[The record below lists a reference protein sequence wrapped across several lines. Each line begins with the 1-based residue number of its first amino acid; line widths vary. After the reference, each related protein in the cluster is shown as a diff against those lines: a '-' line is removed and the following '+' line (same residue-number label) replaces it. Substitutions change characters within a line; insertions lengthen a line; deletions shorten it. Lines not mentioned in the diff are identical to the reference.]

1 MKLSRLIVACA
12 ASVVLCFSATMQG
25 QAVYGSINGTV
36 TDNTGAVVPNATIT
50 VTDVSKGTSIEVKS
64 NPSGEYLVEHLIPDT
79 YNVRVEAQ
87 GFQAFAATGVLVQA
101 DTSPKIDAALKI
113 GESSQ
118 TVNVS
123 ADSIPELK
131 TDRADVATEFT
142 TSEVENLPIPDRNFA
157 NLQLL
162 LPGAQSLSWN
172 HAADENPQASKQIQ
186 VDGQAFGG
194 VAYQLD
200 GTDNQDPIL
209 GIIVINPP
217 LDAISETKI
226 TTQNFDAEFGKAVSS
241 FISAQTKSGSNSFHG
256 SAFDYRESSANLGRD
271 PYTQFPGTTFPPG
284 LKNQFGG
291 SVGGPILKDRL
302 FFFGDYQGVR
312 QKVGTADSATVPTAH
327 LISTCLGQSTAT
339 NGVAGC
345 DFSEYAIGIL
355 GSSSDQLLYQQTG
368 GASVA
373 YPGNVIPAGQLS
385 MQAMN
390 LLKLL
395 QPYAP
400 NTGGTVAAGSLAA
413 LKNNYSASGTGLF
426 NNNQWDVRV
435 DDTLSQNMHAF
446 TRFSRFTD
454 TLSGT
459 TMFGAAGGPGFGI
472 GGYGGVSTGAND
484 SLAAGMDI
492 SVSPKLLTDW
502 RIGYYRYNVI
512 DHKYDQSTDFATQ
525 LGIQGVNIPSDSL
538 TSGAPG
544 FNIADADRSG
554 NQQPNNPTGGGAQ
567 YGSALNITRC
577 NCPLIEREDQFQVV
591 NNWTKIAG
599 NHAFK
604 FGVDLRYA
612 RNLRVPSDKDRA
624 GILSFA
630 PGPTSNGGVSGGLG
644 MASFVLG
651 EVSGQASA
659 GNAAF
664 LRYVSTSTNAKEFQ
678 KRDFFY
684 MQDTW
689 RPKPS
694 FTVNYG
700 LRYELYFPESVNGK
714 GNGALLEMNG
724 GSGGYQTDGYLR
736 VAGYGNIPSNMGWNP
751 APNTWN
757 PRIGIAW
764 SPDAK
769 TVVRTGYGRSFDL
782 GVFGSIFGHTVTQN
796 LPVLASQ
803 SVSSTS
809 TTSAAFTLAQGPP
822 AYVGP
827 AVPANGLLPS
837 PGYNV
842 TTIARPN
849 SLRLPTLD
857 AWNLSVQRAITPTL
871 SLTVAY
877 VGNKGSHTL
886 SSGDGNNTNPNES
899 AVFMPQQYSVNG
911 APLHYDPSVAGTT
924 VVNGGPAGIAADGGT
939 ANGSYL
945 QRFYAGGLTACTDA
959 GYEAA
964 LFGTPGNPGPAAGTA
979 LTPGMCGWTASIQ
992 YNGDDQ
998 NTNFNALDVTLA
1010 KQYTHGMSFNV
1021 QYAWQRSFNYQ
1032 SGFYTWDKRATYG
1045 PDDWLRTQQIVV
1057 YGLYQL
1063 PFGKNQMFASG
1074 VPRWEDEVIGGWQF
1088 SPVLN
1093 WSNGL
1098 PFTLNVGGGCGASV
1112 PGNAPCFP
1120 VGDRGSLHT
1129 NLTSFNPVTH
1139 SRSFFTAAD
1148 TTGFKEAG
1156 LDQIGTVGR
1165 NSFYGPGYFNGDLS
1179 LQKNFPIHEAILA
1192 QFRVDAFNGFNH
1204 INPGNPASTVTGSDG
1219 NITGEPALGIYTNP
1233 RQMQFS
1239 LRMQF

>member
-1 MKLSRLIVACA
+1 MTISRLAAACA
-12 ASVVLCFSATMQG
+12 AIAALCFAMTVQG
-25 QAVYGSINGTV
+25 QAVYGSLNGTV

-50 VTDVSKGTSIEVKS
+50 VIDVSKGTSVTVQS
-64 NPSGEYLVEHLIPDT
+64 NGSGEYLAEHLIPDT
-79 YNVRVEAQ
+79 YNVKVEAK
-87 GFQAFAATGVLVQA
+87 GFQTFVATGVLVQA
-101 DTSPKIDAALKI
+101 DTSPKIDAPLQV
-113 GESSQ
+113 GSQ
-118 TVNVS
+118 AQTINVS
-123 ADSIPELK
+123 ADTIPELK

-142 TSEVENLPIPDRNFA
+142 TSELENMPIPDRNFA

-186 VDGQAFGG
+186 IDGQAFGG

-241 FISAQTKSGSNSFHG
+241 FISAQTKSGSNNFHG
-256 SAFDYRESSANLGRD
+256 SAFDYRESTANLGRD
-271 PYTQFPGTTFPPG
+271 PYTQFPGTVFPPG

-312 QKVGTADSATVPTAH
+312 QKVGTSATATVPTAH
-327 LISTCLGQSTAT
+327 LMSTCLGQSVSSS
-339 NGVAGC
+339 GIAGC
-345 DFSEYAIGIL
+345 DFSDYATGIL
-355 GSSSDQLLYQQTG
+355 GSPTAPLIYENG
-368 GASVA
+368 GATP
-373 YPGNVIPAGQLS
+373 YPSNVIPAAQLS
-385 MQAMN
+385 TQAMG
-390 LLKLL
+390 LMKLL

-400 NTGGTVAAGSLAA
+400 NKGGTVAANSLAA
-413 LKNNYSASGTGLF
+413 LKNNYSGGGTGLF

-435 DDTLSQNMHAF
+435 DDTLSQSMHAF

-454 TLSGT
+454 VLSGT

-472 GGYGGVSTGAND
+472 GGYGGVSNGADD

-512 DHKYDQSTDFATQ
+512 DHKFDQSTEFANT
-525 LGIQGVNIPSDSL
+525 LGIPGINIASDSL
-538 TSGAPG
+538 TSGSPG

-554 NQQPNNPTGGGAQ
+554 NQQPSNPTGGGAQ

-591 NNWTKIAG
+591 NNWTKISG

-604 FGVDLRYA
+604 LGIDLRYA
-612 RNLRVPSDKDRA
+612 RNLRVPSDNDRA

-630 PGPTSNGGVSGGLG
+630 PGPTSDGGASGGLG
-644 MASFVLG
+644 LASFVLG

-684 MQDTW
+684 VQDTW
-689 RPKPS
+689 RPRPS
-694 FTVNYG
+694 LTVNYG
-700 LRYELYFPESVNGK
+700 IRYEQYFPESVNGK
-714 GNGALLEMNG
+714 GNGALMEMND

-736 VAGYGNIPSNMGWNP
+736 VAGYSNIPSNMGWGAATN
-751 APNTWN
+751 AWS

-764 SPDAK
+764 SPNSK
-769 TVVRTGYGRSFDL
+769 TVIRSGYGRSFDL

-803 SVSSTS
+803 SVSSAS

-827 AVPANGLLPS
+827 TIPSDGLLPS

-842 TTIARPN
+842 TPRVRPN
-849 SLRLPTLD
+849 TLRLPTLD
-857 AWNLSVQRAITPTL
+857 AWNLSVERAITPTM
-871 SLTVAY
+871 SLTIAY
-877 VGNKGSHTL
+877 VGNKGTHTL
-886 SSGDGNNTNPNES
+886 SNGDGNSTNPNES
-899 AVFMPQQYSVNG
+899 AIFLPQQYSING
-911 APLHYDPSVAGTT
+911 APLHYDPSVAATT
-924 VVNGGPAGIAADGGT
+924 VVNGGPKGVAADGGT

-959 GYEAA
+959 SYEAA
-964 LFGTPGNPGPAAGTA
+964 LFGPGGPAAGTA
-979 LTPGMCGWTASIQ
+979 LKPGMCGWTSSIQ
-992 YNGDDQ
+992 FNGDDQ
-998 NTNFNALDVTLA
+998 NTNFNALDATLA
-1010 KQYTHGMSFNV
+1010 KQFTKGLSFNA
-1021 QYAWQRSFNYQ
+1021 QYAWQRSFNFN
-1032 SGFYTWDKRATYG
+1032 SGFYTWDKAATYG
-1045 PDDWLRTQQIVV
+1045 PDDSLRTQQFVV
-1057 YGLYQL
+1057 YGLYEL
-1063 PFGKNQMFASG
+1063 PFGKGRMWANSA
-1074 VPRWEDEVIGGWQF
+1074 PRWEDEVIGGWQF

-1098 PFTLNVGGGCGASV
+1098 PFTLGLGQGCSASL
-1112 PGNAPCFP
+1112 PGSAPCYP
-1120 VGDRGSLHT
+1120 VGKRSYLHT
-1129 NLTSFNPVTH
+1129 GLSGFNAQTH
-1139 SRSFFTAAD
+1139 TRTF
-1148 TTGFKEAG
+1148 FKEANTTQYTEAP
-1156 LDQIGTVGR
+1156 LDQFGNVGR
-1165 NSFYGPGYFNGDLS
+1165 NSFMGPGYFNGDLS
-1179 LQKNFPIHEAILA
+1179 LQKNFPIHEEILA

-1204 INPGNPASTVTGSDG
+1204 INPGTPTTSTGSDG
-1219 NITGEPALGIYTNP
+1219 VISSEPALGIYTNP

-1239 LRMQF
+1239 LRVQF

>member
-1 MKLSRLIVACA
+1 MKLSRLLAACA
-12 ASVVLCFSATMQG
+12 AVAALCLSIPSQG

-50 VTDVSKGTSIEVKS
+50 VTDVSKGTSIAVKS
-64 NPSGEYLVEHLIPDT
+64 NASGEYLAEHLIPDT
-79 YNVRVEAQ
+79 YDVKVEAQ
-87 GFQAFAATGVLVQA
+87 GFEAFVATGVLVQA
-101 DTSPKIDAALKI
+101 DTSPKIDAALKV
-113 GESSQ
+113 GAATQ

-241 FISAQTKSGSNSFHG
+241 FISAQTKSGSNHFHG

-271 PYTQFPGTTFPPG
+271 PYTQFPGTVFPPG

-291 SVGGPILKDRL
+291 SIGGPFIKDRL
-302 FFFGDYQGVR
+302 FGFFDYQGVR

-327 LISTCLGQSTAT
+327 LIATCLGQATAS
-339 NGVAGC
+339 NGIAGC

-355 GSSSDQLLYQQTG
+355 GSASDQLIYQQTSG
-368 GASVA
+368 GSVP
-373 YPGNVIPAGQLS
+373 YPGNVIPTGQLS

-435 DDTLSQNMHAF
+435 DNTLSQSMHAF

-454 TLSGT
+454 VLSGT

-472 GGYGGVSTGAND
+472 GGYGGVSAGAND

-492 SVSPKLLTDW
+492 AVGPKLLTDW

-512 DHKYDQSTDFATQ
+512 DHKYDQSTAFATQ
-525 LGIQGVNIPSDSL
+525 LGIPGMNIPGNAF
-538 TSGAPG
+538 TTGAPG

-554 NQQPNNPTGGGAQ
+554 NEGPNNPTGGGAE
-567 YGSALNITRC
+567 YGSGLNITRC
-577 NCPLIEREDQFQVV
+577 NCPLTEREDQFQVV
-591 NNWTKIAG
+591 NNWTKIMG
-599 NHAFK
+599 NHAYK

-612 RNLRVPSDKDRA
+612 RNLRVPSDSDRT
-624 GILSFA
+624 GLLSFA
-630 PGPTSNGGVSGGLG
+630 PGPTSNGGSTGGLG
-644 MASFVLG
+644 MATFVLG
-651 EVSGQASA
+651 
-659 GNAAF
+659 NATQ
-664 LRYVSTSTNAKEFQ
+664 LQRYVSVSTNAKEFQ

-684 MQDTW
+684 VQDTW
-689 RPKPS
+689 RPRPS
-694 FTVNYG
+694 LTVNYG
-700 LRYELYFPESVNGK
+700 MRYELYFPESVNGK
-714 GNGALLEMNG
+714 GNGALMEMNG
-724 GSGGYQTDGYLR
+724 GAGGYETNGYLA
-736 VAGYGNIPSNMGWNP
+736 VAGYGNVPTNMGWGAATNG
-751 APNTWN
+751 WN

-764 SPDAK
+764 SPDSK
-769 TVVRTGYGRSFDL
+769 TVIRTGYGRSFDL
-782 GVFGSIFGHTVTQN
+782 GVFGSIFGHTATQN
-796 LPVLASQ
+796 LPVLANQ
-803 SVSSTS
+803 SVTS
-809 TTSAAFTLAQGPP
+809 PTTTSAAFTLTNGPP
-822 AYVGP
+822 ANVFP
-827 AVPANGLLPS
+827 TVPSDGLLPAPGFNVS
-837 PGYNV
+837 PK
-842 TTIARPN
+842 ARPN
-849 SLRLPTLD
+849 TLRLPTLD
-857 AWNLSVQRAITPTL
+857 AWNLSVERAITPTM

-877 VGNKGSHTL
+877 VGNKGTHTL
-886 SSGDGNNTNPNES
+886 SAGDGNNTNPNEAGIFLPNEYS
-899 AVFMPQQYSVNG
+899 ATG
-911 APLHYDPSVAGTT
+911 AALHYDPSVAGNAIAA
-924 VVNGGPAGIAADGGT
+924 NGGT
-939 ANGSYL
+939 STSNFL
-945 QRFYAGGLTACTDA
+945 QRFYGHGVAACTDPT
-959 GYEAA
+959 YEAQLAA
-964 LFGTPGNPGPAAGTA
+964 LSEPFV
-979 LTPGMCGWTASIQ
+979 TPGMCGWTQSVQ
-992 YNGDDQ
+992 YDGDDQ

-1010 KQYTHGMSFNV
+1010 KQYTHGLSFNA
-1021 QYAWQRSFNYQ
+1021 QYAWQRSFNFN
-1032 SGFYTWDKRATYG
+1032 SGFYTWDKRSTYG
-1045 PDDWLRTQQIVV
+1045 PDDWLRTQQFVV

-1063 PFGKNQMFASG
+1063 PFGRNQMFGGS

-1098 PFTLNVGGGCGASV
+1098 PFSLNVGGGCGGSV
-1112 PGNAPCFP
+1112 PGSAPCYP
-1120 VGDRGSLHT
+1120 DGSRGSLHT
-1129 NLTSFNPVTH
+1129 TLTGFNAVTH
-1139 SRSFFTAAD
+1139 SRTFFKAAN
-1148 TTGFKEAG
+1148 TSGFTEAG
-1156 LDQIGTVGR
+1156 LDTIGTVGR

-1179 LQKNFPIHEAILA
+1179 LQKNFPIREDILT

-1233 RQMQFS
+1233 RQLQFS
-1239 LRMQF
+1239 LRVQF

>member
-1 MKLSRLIVACA
+1 MRVSTLVAACA
-12 ASVVLCFSATMQG
+12 LALALCFCSAAHA
-25 QAVYGSINGTV
+25 QAVYGSIYGTV

-50 VTDVSKGTSIEVKS
+50 VTDVSKNTSTQVTS
-64 NPSGEYLVEHLIPDT
+64 NASGEYVAEHLIPDT
-79 YNVRVEAQ
+79 YNVKVEAK
-87 GFQAFAATGVLVQA
+87 GFEVFEATGILVQA
-101 DTSPKIDAALKI
+101 DTSPKVDAQLKV
-113 GESSQ
+113 GSTAE
-118 TVNVS
+118 TVSVS
-123 ADSIPELK
+123 ADTIPELK

-157 NLQLL
+157 NIQLL

-226 TTQNFDAEFGKAVSS
+226 TTQNYDAEFGKAVSS
-241 FISAQTKSGSNSFHG
+241 FISAQTKSGSNQFHG
-256 SAFDYRESSANLGRD
+256 SAFDYRESSANLGTD

-291 SVGGPILKDRL
+291 SVGGPIWKDHL

-312 QKVGTADSATVPTAH
+312 QKVGTADNATVPTAH
-327 LISTCLGQSTAT
+327 LISTCLGQATAS
-339 NGVAGC
+339 NGIAGC
-345 DFSEYAIGIL
+345 DFSEYALGIK
-355 GSSSDQLLYQQTG
+355 GSASAPLIYENG
-368 GASVA
+368 GSTP
-373 YPGNVIPAGQLS
+373 YPGNVIPASQLS
-385 MQAMN
+385 PQAMA
-390 LLKLL
+390 LFKLL

-400 NTGGTVAAGSLAA
+400 NTGGTVTAGSLAA
-413 LKNNYSASGTGLF
+413 LKDNYSASGTGLF

-435 DDTLSQNMHAF
+435 DDTLSGTMHAF

-472 GGYGGVSTGAND
+472 GGYGGVSQGAND

-492 SVSPKLLTDW
+492 AVSPKLLTDW
-502 RIGYYRYNVI
+502 RIGYYRYNI
-512 DHKYDQSTDFATQ
+512 GDHKYDQSVDFANQ
-525 LGIQGVNIPSDSL
+525 LGIPGINIASDAL

-577 NCPLIEREDQFQVV
+577 NCPLIEREDQYQIV
-591 NNWTKIAG
+591 NNWTKLLG
-599 NHAFK
+599 NHAYK

-612 RNLRVPSDKDRA
+612 RNLRVPSDNDRA

-630 PGPTSNGGVSGGLG
+630 PGPTSDGGVSGGLG

-651 EVSGQASA
+651 DVSGQASA

-678 KRDFFY
+678 KRLFFY
-684 MQDTW
+684 AQDTW
-689 RPKPS
+689 RPRPS
-694 FTVNYG
+694 LTINYG
-700 LRYELYFPESVNGK
+700 LRYELYYPEVVNGK
-714 GNGALLEMNG
+714 GNGALMEMNG

-736 VAGYGNIPSNMGWNP
+736 VAGYGNIPTNMGWNP
-751 APNTWN
+751 APNAWN
-757 PRIGIAW
+757 PRLGVAW
-764 SPDAK
+764 SLDSK
-769 TVVRTGYGRSFDL
+769 TVVRAGYGRSFDL

-803 SVSSTS
+803 SVSSAS

-827 AVPANGLLPS
+827 AVPSDGLLPS

-842 TTIARPN
+842 TPRVRPN

-877 VGNKGSHTL
+877 VGNKGTHTL
-886 SSGDGNNTNPNES
+886 SAGDGNSTNPNES
-899 AVFMPQQYSVNG
+899 AIFLPEQYSING
-911 APLHYDPSVAGTT
+911 APLHYDPSVSGTT
-924 VVNGGPAGIAADGGT
+924 VANGGPPGVSANGGT
-939 ANGSYL
+939 SNGSYL
-945 QRFYAGGLTACTDA
+945 QRFYAGGVTACTDPS
-959 GYEAA
+959 YEAA
-964 LFGTPGNPGPAAGTA
+964 LFGTPSNPGPAAGTA
-979 LTPGMCGWTASIQ
+979 LIPGMCGWSASIQ

-998 NTNFNALDVTLA
+998 NTNFNALQATLA
-1010 KQYTHGMSFNV
+1010 KQFTKGLSFNA
-1021 QYAWQRSFNYQ
+1021 QYAWQRSFNFQ
-1032 SGFYTWDKRATYG
+1032 SGFYTWDKRSTYG
-1045 PDDWLRTQQIVV
+1045 PDDWLRTQQFVV

-1063 PFGKNQMFASG
+1063 PFGKGKMFASNA
-1074 VPRWEDEVIGGWQF
+1074 PRWEDEVIGGWQF

-1112 PGNAPCFP
+1112 PGSAPCYP
-1120 VGDRGSLHT
+1120 DGNRGSLHT
-1129 NLTSFNPVTH
+1129 NLTGFNAITH
-1139 SRSFFTAAD
+1139 SRTFFTAAN
-1148 TTGFKEAG
+1148 TAGFTEAG
-1156 LDQIGTVGR
+1156 LDQIGSVGR

-1179 LQKNFPIHEAILA
+1179 LQKNFPIHEEILG

-1204 INPGNPASTVTGSDG
+1204 INPGNPSSTVTGSDG
-1219 NITGEPALGIYTNP
+1219 TITGEPALGIYTNP

-1239 LRMQF
+1239 LRVQF

>member
-1 MKLSRLIVACA
+1 MKFFRLTVVCA
-12 ASVVLCFSATMQG
+12 VVTALALPVIARA

-36 TDNTGAVVPNATIT
+36 TDTSGAVVPNATIT
-50 VTDVSKGTSIEVKS
+50 VTDVSKGTKVSVKS
-64 NPSGEYLVEHLIPDT
+64 NASGEYVAEHLIPDT

-87 GFQAFAATGVLVQA
+87 GFETFDALGVLVQA
-101 DTSPKIDAALKI
+101 DTSPKIDASLKI
-113 GESSQ
+113 GASTQ
-118 TVNVS
+118 TVSVS
-123 ADSIPELK
+123 ADTIPELK

-142 TSEVENLPIPDRNFA
+142 TKEVENLPIPDRNFA

-217 LDAISETKI
+217 LDAIQDTKI

-241 FISAQTKSGSNSFHG
+241 FISAQTKSGSNHFHG

-271 PYTQFPGTTFPPG
+271 PYTQFPGTIFPPG

-291 SVGGPILKDRL
+291 SIGGPILKDRL

-327 LISTCLGQSTAT
+327 LVSTCLGQSVAS
-339 NGVAGC
+339 NGIAGC
-345 DFSEYAIGIL
+345 DFSEYAVGIL
-355 GSSSDQLLYQQTG
+355 GSASDQLIYQQTAG
-368 GASVA
+368 GSVP
-373 YPGNVIPAGQLS
+373 YTGNVIPAGQLS
-385 MQAMN
+385 SQALA

-435 DDTLSQNMHAF
+435 DDSLSQSMHAF

-454 TLSGT
+454 VLSGT

-472 GGYGGVSTGAND
+472 GGYGGVSNGADD

-492 SVSPKLLTDW
+492 SLSPKLVMDW

-512 DHKYDQSTDFATQ
+512 DHKYDQSTEFATQ
-525 LGIQGVNIPSDSL
+525 LGIPGMNIPGNAF

-554 NQQPNNPTGGGAQ
+554 NQGPNNPTGGGAQ
-567 YGSALNITRC
+567 YGSGLNITRC
-577 NCPLIEREDQFQVV
+577 NCPLTEREDQFQIVS
-591 NNWTKIAG
+591 NWTKLMG
-599 NHAFK
+599 NHAYK

-612 RNLRVPSDKDRA
+612 RNLRVPSDSDRT
-624 GILSFA
+624 GLLSFA
-630 PGPTSNGGVSGGLG
+630 PGPTSDGGSAGGLG
-644 MASFVLG
+644 MATFVLG
-651 EVSGQASA
+651 NVTQ
-659 GNAAF
+659 
-664 LRYVSTSTNAKEFQ
+664 LQRYVSVSTNAKEFQ

-684 MQDTW
+684 FQDTW
-689 RPKPS
+689 RPRPS
-694 FTVNYG
+694 LTINYG
-700 LRYELYFPESVNGK
+700 IRYELYFPESVNAK
-714 GNGALLEMNG
+714 GNGALMELNG

-751 APNTWN
+751 ATNAWN

-764 SPDAK
+764 SPDSK

-782 GVFGSIFGHTVTQN
+782 GVFGSIFGHVVTQN
-796 LPVLASQ
+796 LPVLANQ
-803 SVSSTS
+803 SVTS
-809 TTSAAFTLAQGPP
+809 PTTTSAAFTLAAGPP
-822 AYVGP
+822 ANVFP
-827 AVPANGLLPS
+827 TVPTNGLLPAQGFNVS
-837 PGYNV
+837 PK
-842 TTIARPN
+842 ARPN

-857 AWNLSVQRAITPTL
+857 AWNLSVERAITPTL

-877 VGNKGSHTL
+877 VGNKGTHTL
-886 SSGDGNNTNPNES
+886 SAGDGNNTNPNE
-899 AVFMPQQYSVNG
+899 AGIFLPYEQSVTG
-911 APLHYDPSVAGTT
+911 ATLHYDPSVPTSTKPAGSNA
-924 VVNGGPAGIAADGGT
+924 VGIAANGGT
-939 ANGSYL
+939 QVSNFL
-945 QRFYAGGLTACTDA
+945 QRFYGQGVAACTDPT
-959 GYEAA
+959 YEAQLMA
-964 LFGTPGNPGPAAGTA
+964 QAEPNV
-979 LTPGMCGWTASIQ
+979 TPGMCGWTQGIN
-992 YNGDDQ
+992 YYGDDQ

-1010 KQYTHGMSFNV
+1010 KQYTHGLSFNA
-1021 QYAWQRSFNYQ
+1021 QYAWQRSFNFNNGY
-1032 SGFYTWDKRATYG
+1032 YTWDKGSTYG
-1045 PDDWLRTQQIVV
+1045 PDDWLRTQQFVV
-1057 YGLYQL
+1057 YGVYQL
-1063 PFGKNQMFASG
+1063 PFGHGQMWAST
-1074 VPRWEDEVIGGWQF
+1074 VPRWQDEIIGGWQF

-1112 PGNAPCFP
+1112 PGSAPCYP
-1120 VGDRGSLHT
+1120 VGNRGSLHT
-1129 NLTSFNPVTH
+1129 SLTGFNPVTH
-1139 SRSFFTAAD
+1139 SRKFFTAAN

-1165 NSFYGPGYFNGDLS
+1165 NSYYGPGYFNGDLS
-1179 LQKNFPIHEAILA
+1179 LQKNFPIHESVLA

-1204 INPGNPASTVTGSDG
+1204 INPGNPSSTVTGSDG
-1219 NITGEPALGIYTNP
+1219 TITGEPALGIYTNP
-1233 RQMQFS
+1233 RQLQFS
-1239 LRMQF
+1239 LRVEF

>member
-1 MKLSRLIVACA
+1 MRFSRLIVACA
-12 ASVVLCFSATMQG
+12 AFAALCVSVTTTQG

-50 VTDVSKGTSIEVKS
+50 VTDVSKGTSTTAKA
-64 NPSGEYLVEHLIPDT
+64 NASGEYVVEHLIPDT
-79 YNVRVEAQ
+79 YNVKVEAQ
-87 GFQAFAATGVLVQA
+87 GFETFEATGVLVQA
-101 DTSPKIDAALKI
+101 DTSPKIDASLKV
-113 GESSQ
+113 GASTQ

-142 TSEVENLPIPDRNFA
+142 TAEVENLPIPDRNFA

-217 LDAISETKI
+217 LDAIQDTKI

-256 SAFDYRESSANLGRD
+256 SAFDYRESSANLGTD
-271 PYTQFPGTTFPPG
+271 PYTQFPGTIFPPG

-291 SVGGPILKDRL
+291 SIGGPFIKDKL
-302 FFFGDYQGVR
+302 FGFFDYQGVR
-312 QKVGTADSATVPTAH
+312 QKVGTADNATVPTAH
-327 LISTCLGQSTAT
+327 LIATCLGQATAT
-339 NGVAGC
+339 NGIAGC

-355 GSSSDQLLYQQTG
+355 GSASDQLVYQQTAG
-368 GASVA
+368 GSVP

-385 MQAMN
+385 SQAMA

-413 LKNNYSASGTGLF
+413 LKDNYSASGTGLF

-435 DDTLSQNMHAF
+435 DDTLSSSMHAF

-472 GGYGGVSTGAND
+472 GGYGGVSQGAND

-492 SVSPKLLTDW
+492 SLSPQLLTDW
-502 RIGYYRYNVI
+502 RIGYYRYNI
-512 DHKYDQSTDFATQ
+512 GDHKYDQSVDFANQ
-525 LGIQGVNIPSDSL
+525 LGIPGMNIASDSL

-554 NQQPNNPTGGGAQ
+554 NEGPNNPTGGGAQ
-567 YGSALNITRC
+567 YGSGLNITRC
-577 NCPLIEREDQFQVV
+577 NCPLIEREDQMQFV
-591 NNWTKIAG
+591 NNWTKLMG
-599 NHAFK
+599 NHAYK

-612 RNLRVPSDKDRA
+612 RNLRVPSDSDRT
-624 GILSFA
+624 GLLSFA
-630 PGPTSNGGVSGGLG
+630 PGPTSDGGSTGGLG
-644 MASFVLG
+644 MATFVLG
-651 EVSGQASA
+651 DATQ
-659 GNAAF
+659 
-664 LRYVSTSTNAKEFQ
+664 LQRYVSVSTNAKEFQ

-684 MQDTW
+684 AQDTF
-689 RPKPS
+689 RVKPNL
-694 FTVNYG
+694 TVNYG

-714 GNGALLEMNG
+714 GNGALMELNG
-724 GSGGYQTDGYLR
+724 GSGGYSTDGYLR
-736 VAGYGNIPSNMGWNP
+736 VAGYGNVPTNLGWGAATN
-751 APNTWN
+751 AWN

-764 SPDAK
+764 SPDSK

-782 GVFGSIFGHTVTQN
+782 GVFGSIFGHVVTQN
-796 LPVLASQ
+796 LPVLANQ
-803 SVSSTS
+803 SVTS
-809 TTSAAFTLAQGPP
+809 PTTTSAAFTLTNGPP
-822 AYVGP
+822 ANVFP
-827 AVPANGLLPS
+827 TVPTDGLLPAPAFNVS
-837 PGYNV
+837 PK
-842 TTIARPN
+842 ARPN
-849 SLRLPTLD
+849 TLRLPTLD
-857 AWNLSVQRAITPTL
+857 AWNMSVQRAITPTM

-877 VGNKGSHTL
+877 VGNKGTHTL
-886 SSGDGNNTNPNES
+886 SAGDGNNTNPNEAGIFLPYEYS
-899 AVFMPQQYSVNG
+899 ATG
-911 APLHYDPSVAGTT
+911 AALHYDPTVAGNAIAA
-924 VVNGGPAGIAADGGT
+924 NGGT
-939 ANGSYL
+939 STSNFL
-945 QRFYAGGLTACTDA
+945 QRFYGHGVAACTDA
-959 GYEAA
+959 TYEAQLMA
-964 LFGTPGNPGPAAGTA
+964 QAEPFV
-979 LTPGMCGWTASIQ
+979 TPGMCGWTQGIG
-992 YNGDDQ
+992 YYGDDQ

-1010 KQYTHGMSFNV
+1010 KQYTHGLSFNA
-1021 QYAWQRSFNYQ
+1021 QYAWQRSFNFN
-1032 SGFYTWDKRATYG
+1032 SGFYTWDKRSTYG
-1045 PDDWLRTQQIVV
+1045 PDDWLRTQQFVV
-1057 YGLYQL
+1057 YGLYQF
-1063 PFGKNQMFASG
+1063 PFGKGQMWGSG

-1098 PFTLNVGGGCGASV
+1098 PFSLNVGGGCGASV
-1112 PGNAPCFP
+1112 PGSAPCYP
-1120 VGDRGSLHT
+1120 DGSRGSLHT

-1139 SRSFFTAAD
+1139 SRTFFTAA
-1148 TTGFKEAG
+1148 TTSGFSEAG
-1156 LDQIGTVGR
+1156 LDTIGTVGR

-1204 INPGNPASTVTGSDG
+1204 INPGNPSSTVTGSAG
-1219 NITGEPALGIYTNP
+1219 TITGEPALGIYTNP
-1233 RQMQFS
+1233 RQLQFS
-1239 LRMQF
+1239 LRLQF